1 MPTSVSLRAA
11 AAPAACLLGALT
23 LLVGTASPAAADTIG
38 AGEASAFGG
47 TITLAGEELVP
58 PTPVA
63 TATLPADAS
72 ETAIDIPAE
81 PLAVSGTLNADASV
95 HAVDDL
101 ESSLAVVTQAVEG
114 PYNAKAVGSVEEAE
128 VLVDAVEEDV
138 SLVTADVLRA
148 EAVAVCRGG
157 VVEYSANSEIINLNI
172 GGQDVPLNDPLQQI
186 IDGLNDAL
194 EQTTLNQVVD
204 IERNVITE
212 SADGVAV
219 DALVVTLLAAA
230 GDEPLAQV
238 RLGHAEVSGVAC
250 GAAAQCSDGVD
261 NGDPED
267 ELADADDPGCHT
279 DGDASNPDSYDP
291 ADDDETDVA
300 APAAPAGPA
309 VSPSAPAQL
318 PTTGGDA
325 ASTAGLAAAMAGGAL
340 AIVALRRRLV

>member
-1 MPTSVSLRAA
+1 MPRSRRPLRAA
-11 AAPAACLLGALT
+11 DLAAAASAGFALFI
-23 LLVGTASPAAADTIG
+23 VMAAPAAADTIG

-47 TITLAGEELVP
+47 TITLAGEELVS

-72 ETAIDIPAE
+72 ETTIDIPAE

-128 VLVDAVEEDV
+128 VLVDAVQEDV
-138 SLVTADVLRA
+138 SPVTADVLRA

-157 VVEYSANSEIINLNI
+157 EVEYAANSEIINLNI
-172 GGQDVPLNDPLQQI
+172 GGQDVPLNDPLQQV

-212 SADGVAV
+212 SADGIAV

-230 GDEPLAQV
+230 GDDPVVQV
-238 RLGHAEVSGVAC
+238 RLGHAEINGVSC
-250 GAAAQCSDGVD
+250 GAAAQCSDGID
-261 NGDPED
+261 NADGED

-279 DGDASNPDSYDP
+279 DGDASTPEGYDP
-291 ADDDETDVA
+291 ADDDETDTVDEA
-300 APAAPAGPA
+300 APSLG
-309 VSPSAPAQL
+309 VSPSAPTAL
-318 PTTGGDA
+318 PVTGGDA
-325 ASTAGLAAAMAGGAL
+325 ASTAGLGAAMAGGAL
-340 AIVALRRRLV
+340 AIVALRRRFV

>member
-1 MPTSVSLRAA
+1 MPRTHSPRPAVASAA
-11 AAPAACLLGALT
+11 TLLGALA

-72 ETAIDIPAE
+72 ETTIDIPAE

-101 ESSLAVVTQAVEG
+101 ESSLAVVTQPVEG

-128 VLVDAVEEDV
+128 VLVDAVDEDV

-157 VVEYSANSEIINLNI
+157 VVEYAANSEIINLNI
-172 GGQDVPLNDPLQQI
+172 GGQDVPLNDPLQQV

-230 GDEPLAQV
+230 GDEPVAQV

-250 GAAAQCSDGVD
+250 GAAPACSDGVD
-261 NGDPED
+261 NDDPED
-267 ELADADDPGCHT
+267 ELADIDDPGCHT
-279 DGDASNPDSYDP
+279 DGDPTNAASYDP
-291 ADDDETDVA
+291 ADTSEVDEAEPTVS
-300 APAAPAGPA
+300 PAAPATPA
-309 VSPSAPAQL
+309 APARL

>member
-1 MPTSVSLRAA
+1 MPRSRRPVRAA
-11 AAPAACLLGALT
+11 SLATAVFAGFALLIAMAA
-23 LLVGTASPAAADTIG
+23 PAAADTIG

-72 ETAIDIPAE
+72 DTAIDIPAE

-101 ESSLAVVTQAVEG
+101 DSSLAVVTQAVEG

-128 VLVDAVEEDV
+128 VLVDAVDEGV

-157 VVEYSANSEIINLNI
+157 VVEYAASSEIINLNI
-172 GGQDVPLNDPLQQI
+172 GGQDVPLNDPLQQV

-230 GDEPLAQV
+230 GDEPVAQV

-250 GAAAQCSDGVD
+250 GAPACSDGVD
-261 NGDPED
+261 NDDPED

-279 DGDASNPDSYDP
+279 DNDAGNPASYDP
-291 ADDDETDVA
+291 DDTSEIDGAEPTVSA
-300 APAAPAGPA
+300 SAPAGPA
-309 VSPSAPAQL
+309 VAAQL
-318 PTTGGDA
+318 PVTGGDA

-340 AIVALRRRLV
+340 AIVALRRRLA